1 MNKNN
6 TITVC
11 TDELTTIKEATKL
24 LGVTKKTIHAWILAG
39 KLTRIK
45 LGHNAYLILDEV
57 ERIKEVRELE

>member
-6 TITVC
+6 VITVY

-24 LGVTKKTIHAWILAG
+24 LGVTKKTIHAWILNG

-57 ERIKEVRELE
+57 ERIKGVREQK